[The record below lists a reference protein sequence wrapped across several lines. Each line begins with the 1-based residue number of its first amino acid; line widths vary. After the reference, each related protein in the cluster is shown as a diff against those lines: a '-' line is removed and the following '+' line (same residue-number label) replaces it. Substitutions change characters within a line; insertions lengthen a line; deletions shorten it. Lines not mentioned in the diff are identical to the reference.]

1 MYNLKT
7 FMHRFPLAVPLS
19 LDFVWQI
26 DCWNEELSVWRFDE
40 GSIESWEIIVMYP
53 IRFRYSANIYNPYI
67 YIQYARKL
75 PFTSM

>member
-1 MYNLKT
+1 LIVEIKSVLKCGCVGGST
-7 FMHRFPLAVPLS
+7 R
-19 LDFVWQI
+19 
-26 DCWNEELSVWRFDE
+26 
-40 GSIESWEIIVMYP
+40 GSIESWVIIVMYP